1 MRANVLYEE
10 EIKLKTSFSKT
21 NYKSQLTKDT
31 SSSNAMESLTN
42 FLHFLSWILLIFYG
56 NMQRTHYEVL
66 KEIKQDYK

>member
-1 MRANVLYEE
+1 MSALMRANVLYEE

-42 FLHFLSWILLIFYG
+42 FLHFFSWILLIFYG
-56 NMQRTHYEVL
+56 NM
-66 KEIKQDYK
+66 

>member
-1 MRANVLYEE
+1 MSANVLYEE

-56 NMQRTHYEVL
+56 NM
-66 KEIKQDYK
+66 